1 MTVLRPVL
9 PLPLIMLVTDRTACD
24 GRRLEDVVEAAVEG
38 GVNVVQLREKDLP
51 AADLYGIALRLR
63 QIVGTQALLLINDR
77 IDVAMAA
84 GAHGVELGAG
94 GLPTPVA
101 RTLIPD
107 ILIGRSVHG
116 VAHAAEALA
125 DGADL
130 LVVGTM
136 FASRSHPG
144 LMPAGPSLVRKVAAL
159 ASAPIIGIGGITAA
173 NATQVIAAGASGV
186 AAITS
191 ITQAPDPREAAAR
204 LVAAVQEA
212 WPTAPLHKRHSHG

>member
-1 MTVLRPVL
+1 VSASRPVL
-9 PLPLIMLVTDRTACD
+9 PLPLIMLVTDRAACG
-24 GRRLEDVVEAAVEG
+24 GRRLEDVVAAAVEG

-51 AADLYGIALRLR
+51 AADLHAIALRLR

-84 GAHGVELGAG
+84 GVHGVELGSG
-94 GLPTPVA
+94 SLSTPVA
-101 RTLIPD
+101 RQLLSD
-107 ILIGRSVHG
+107 MLIGRSVHG
-116 VAHAAEALA
+116 VAHAAEAVA

-144 LMPAGPSLVRKVAAL
+144 LTPAGPSLIRKVAAL
-159 ASAPIIGIGGITAA
+159 ATIPIIGIGGITPA

-191 ITQAPDPREAAAR
+191 ITQAPDPRDAAAR
-204 LVAAVQEA
+204 LVAAVREA

>member
-1 MTVLRPVL
+1 VNSTLRAVL
-9 PLPLIMLVTDRTACD
+9 PLPLIMLVTDRNACG
-24 GRRLEDVVEAAVEG
+24 GRRLEDVVAAAVEG

-77 IDVAMAA
+77 IDVALAT

-94 GLPTPVA
+94 SLPTPIA
-101 RTLIPD
+101 RTLVPD
-107 ILIGRSVHG
+107 TLIGRSVHS
-116 VAHAAEALA
+116 VSHAAEAVA
-125 DGADL
+125 DGTDL

-144 LMPAGPSLVRKVAAL
+144 QTPAGPSLIRKVAAL
-159 ASAPIIGIGGITAA
+159 ATVPIIGIGGITPA

-191 ITQAPDPREAAAR
+191 ITQALDPRDAAAR

-212 WPTAPLHKRHSHG
+212 WPTAPLHKRH